1 MSLDS
6 IGTIAAVIVTM
17 LTGIHAPPYSG
28 RRHHWLAVSFNHTNG
43 CTLSGMNT
51 FPKQGQQ
58 IQVAQGSRAINV
70 TVLKAFPEANE
81 IVGRMMGLPSKAED
95 PRGSF
100 IVARREFDR
109 WIFKHTL
116 TPEQAGQPPLTAE
129 QRAALA
135 AARPPEQL
143 NAV

>member
-1 MSLDS
+1 MSRSND
-6 IGTIAAVIVTM
+6 
-17 LTGIHAPPYSG
+17 
-28 RRHHWLAVSFNHTNG
+28 
-43 CTLSGMNT
+43 
-51 FPKQGQQ
+51 FPKTGQQ
-58 IQVAQGSRAINV
+58 IQVAQGARAINV

-116 TPEQAGQPPLTAE
+116 TPEQAGQPALTTE
-129 QRAALA
+129 QRAAMA
-135 AARPPEQL
+135 AARPPEPA